1 MNDNKTN
8 IFGEPIEENTNNI
21 FSNNDINQNQFNNET
36 VSEPVSQPAPT
47 FEQTAPA
54 QVTETPQKI
63 EIPQKYYDKLAQEKA
78 EREAAEQQ
86 ERQETETMKEQSEG
100 ASALIGM
107 IFINCV
113 LILAIIYSYL
123 NFNNKLFIA
132 LPGVVV
138 VLSIINAITKKEKSD
153 YPSSILVGGIFAA
166 IITFIGSMFKEE
178 LSDILMY
185 YALVS
190 GITGIAGWVI
200 SSLIT
205 STITKFKEMKALQT
219 IGTFLLFA
227 IIFGAPVYVYINY
240 QEQVHRLLFFK
251 QIEVK
256 AETPEEYIMKTL
268 KNRYDEDFTCDTKV
282 RNLINQNK
290 ERMTVRD
297 CKSTSGITVS
307 VQSIDY
313 EPSKLQY
320 IIIDNYMDKRYF
332 DTLKST
338 VQEDL
343 KNTAAANSVQ
353 LHLYTNLNC
362 NFVGDCVET
371 EDYLKNKNE
380 YNDRENKYQKSTSF
394 TFHNKLPATAKEFL
408 NENEFRYVIT
418 INGNYNGYTDQAFEE
433 VVERVLSY
441 LTNKGYKNTYGYDI
455 YIKGA
460 NALDSTTTY
469 NKLLYAVKGETNETQ
484 TFDNPEVVKVEK

>member
-21 FSNNDINQNQFNNET
+21 FSNNDANHNPFN
-36 VSEPVSQPAPT
+36 SEPVSTPQVEVPAPT
-47 FEQTAPA
+47 FEQPA
-54 QVTETPQKI
+54 TQPAAPQKI

-78 EREAAEQQ
+78 EKEAVEQQ
-86 ERQETETMKEQSEG
+86 EQQEAEAIKTQSEG
-100 ASALIGM
+100 TGALVGM
-107 IFINCV
+107 IFINCI

-123 NFNNKLFIA
+123 NFNNKIFIA

-138 VLSIINAITKKEKSD
+138 VLSLINAITKKEKSD
-153 YPSSILVGGIFAA
+153 YSSSILVGGIFAA
-166 IITFIGSMFKEE
+166 IITFLGSIFYTD
-178 LSDILMY
+178 LSDLLMY

-190 GITGIAGWVI
+190 GITGIVGWII

-227 IIFGAPVYVYINY
+227 IIFGAPVYAYINY
-240 QEQVHRLLFFK
+240 QETIHRYLFFE

-256 AETPEEYIMKTL
+256 AQTPEEYIMKTL
-268 KNRYDEDFTCDTKV
+268 KNRYDENFTCESKV

-297 CKSTSGITVS
+297 CTSASGIITS

-320 IIIDNYMDKRYF
+320 IIIDNYMDKKYF
-332 DTLKST
+332 DELKTT
-338 VQEDL
+338 VQEEL
-343 KNTAAANSVQ
+343 KNTSAANSVQ
-353 LHLYTNLNC
+353 LHLYTNTNC

-380 YNDRENKYQKSTSF
+380 YNDRENKYKTSTSL

-408 NENEFRYVIT
+408 NTNKFRYVIT
-418 INGNYNGYTDQAFEE
+418 INGNYNGLTDQSLSEIAEK
-433 VVERVLSY
+433 VLSS
-441 LTNKGYKNTYGYDI
+441 LTNQGYKNTYGYDI

-469 NKLLYAVKGETNETQ
+469 NKLLYAVKGETNDTQ